1 MELLTLDRPYPPIT
15 SKSTTVQTYAS
26 RLARE
31 VPRNAA
37 KMQHSEATTQ
47 TNPYA
52 LYIYS
57 I

>member
-1 MELLTLDRPYPPIT
+1 VELLTLDRPYPPIT